1 MIKSSK
7 YARFDAI
14 TKAFEFLD
22 DKSIHVVAQTAPSV
36 RVGLGESF
44 GLPIGTNVKGKMITA
59 LRKLG
64 FDRVFDTNTG
74 ADFTIMEEANEFVD
88 RYESKK
94 NLPMFT
100 SCCPAW
106 VMFAEKNYPEMYK
119 YLSSCKSPH
128 QMFGAI
134 IKSYYANKFNI
145 SKEKIKVI
153 SIMPCIAKKAE
164 IARPEMNVDGIRDV
178 DLVISTTELAEM
190 MQRKNIDLEQLEDGD
205 YDNPMGNA
213 TGAGAIFGV
222 TGGVM
227 EACLRTAADLLEGE
241 SLEKV
246 QYKSVRGYNGI
257 KFSTVRIGKRE
268 IKVAVVSGIQNAK
281 TIMEE
286 IKNEKI
292 KLDFVEV
299 MSCPG
304 GCIMGAG
311 QPYMSR
317 NNWDYKTIQHLRSKA
332 LYKIDEKSTYR
343 KAHENPV
350 LIDVYKNLLQ
360 APGSKIAE
368 KYLHVKY
375 E

>member
-106 VMFAEKNYPEMYK
+106 VMFAEKNYPEMCK

-190 MQRKNIDLEQLEDGD
+190 MQRKSIDLEQLEDGD

>member
-106 VMFAEKNYPEMYK
+106 VMFAEKNYPEMCK

>member
-106 VMFAEKNYPEMYK
+106 VMFAEKNYPEMCK

-190 MQRKNIDLEQLEDGD
+190 MQRKNIVLEQLEDGD

>member
-106 VMFAEKNYPEMYK
+106 VMFAEKNYPEMCK

-190 MQRKNIDLEQLEDGD
+190 MQRKSIDLEQLEDGD

-227 EACLRTAADLLEGE
+227 EASLRTAADLLEGE
-241 SLEKV
+241 SLEKI
-246 QYKSVRGYNGI
+246 QYKSVRGYKGI
-257 KFSTVRIGKRE
+257 KQATVKIGKRR
-268 IKVAVVSGIQNAK
+268 IRVAVVSGIQNAR
-281 TIMEE
+281 TIMED
-286 IKNEKI
+286 IKNGKA

>member
-106 VMFAEKNYPEMYK
+106 VMFAEKNYPEMCK

-332 LYKIDEKSTYR
+332 LYRIDEKSTYR